1 MNVEK
6 SLTKHIP
13 TLLSLWRGNKNTS
26 PLNSRELSSVSQAL
40 LSLQRGLTGNR
51 KLAGSGYMD
60 NKDHLGAYLLYYWP
74 VSYMQIS
81 YAINSCTLFLSS
93 NSKSSDS
100 TVTILDIGSGPAP
113 ASMAI
118 CDLLSS
124 ITTNQIEVTLVD
136 SSTKAMELAKRIY
149 GDDNP
154 NVKVRTIKTD
164 LQQGLPPMSTKFDII
179 VMSHS
184 INELWKDKADKV
196 ERRSEFINHIAEN
209 LNPTGLL
216 LISEPALLETSRS
229 LIQVRDELIKN
240 GFSILSPCL
249 KSHPC
254 PVLSSGPNHTCHA
267 EIQWNPCEPVAS
279 IARSAKLDRES
290 VKMTFFAFCKADSVP
305 IQPDNVSYRVVS
317 DGMLNK
323 SGRIRY
329 LLCDGE
335 KRIPLSA
342 KNGDSNARQNGF
354 FNLQR
359 YDTVKVQSPEIRGD
373 SNNPALGISDNTKLE
388 IIPFSK

>member
-81 YAINSCTLFLSS
+81 YAINSCTPFLQYPE
-93 NSKSSDS
+93 SSDS

-184 INELWKDKADKV
+184 INELWKDKTDKV

-209 LNPTGLL
+209 LKPTSLL

-240 GFSILSPCL
+240 GFSVLSPCL

-254 PVLSSGPNHTCHA
+254 PVLSSGPNHTCHS

-305 IQPDNVSYRVVS
+305 IQPDNASYRVVS

-359 YDTVKVQSPEIRGD
+359 YDTVKIQSPEIRGD
-373 SNNPALGISDNTKLE
+373 RNNHALGISDNTKLE

>member
-81 YAINSCTLFLSS
+81 YAINSCTPFLQYPE
-93 NSKSSDS
+93 SSDS

-184 INELWKDKADKV
+184 INELWKDKTDKV

-209 LNPTGLL
+209 LKPTSLL

-240 GFSILSPCL
+240 GFSVLSPCL

-254 PVLSSGPNHTCHA
+254 PVLSSGPNHTCHS

-305 IQPDNVSYRVVS
+305 IQPDNASYRVVS

-329 LLCDGE
+329 LLCDG
-335 KRIPLSA
+335 
-342 KNGDSNARQNGF
+342 DSNARQNGF

-359 YDTVKVQSPEIRGD
+359 YDTVKIQSPEIRGD
-373 SNNPALGISDNTKLE
+373 RNNHALGISDNTKLE

>member
-81 YAINSCTLFLSS
+81 YAINSCTPFLQYPE
-93 NSKSSDS
+93 SSDT

-184 INELWKDKADKV
+184 INELWKDKTDKV

-209 LNPTGLL
+209 LKPTSLL

-240 GFSILSPCL
+240 GFSVLSPCL

-254 PVLSSGPNHTCHA
+254 PVLSSGPNHTCHS

-305 IQPDNVSYRVVS
+305 IQPDNASYRVVS

-359 YDTVKVQSPEIRGD
+359 YDTVKIQSPEIRGD
-373 SNNPALGISDNTKLE
+373 RNNHALGISDNTKLE